1 MIEFLVD
8 RKRTA
13 LAILVVLIFAGI
25 FGRANIPIESE
36 PEIVVPVIYIGV
48 GLTGISP
55 QDAERLLLKP
65 LEDEVRGIEGV
76 DKLQGFAYE
85 NYAAVIVQFDAA
97 DSMKLS
103 IDKVRDAVND
113 AKVNFPE
120 DAKDPT
126 VSEVSVT
133 DEPNIII
140 SIDSEFASERYVL
153 NLARQIK
160 KDLELIPSIFEVE
173 IEGAR
178 DEQLEAVIN
187 RDQLE
192 NYNITFPEI
201 IRAVSNNNQVV
212 TTGEISTGNGQFSV
226 SVPGLFES
234 AKDVYEL
241 PIRSTDNSSIFL
253 ADIAEIKRN
262 FKERKGYTKVNGAK
276 SISLMVKKGRGT
288 NLIET
293 INEVENIVNG
303 YIDKVPSEVNIS
315 YILDSREMI
324 TDQVNSLQGNILLAT
339 LFVLLITMLALG
351 IRSSFIVGSGIPIS
365 ILVSLF
371 ILYIAGYDYNFMVI
385 FGILVAL
392 GMLIDGSLV
401 VVEFADRKM
410 VEGLNRTEAYIY
422 AAKRMFWPIVAS
434 AATTLA
440 VFIPLFFWP
449 GVSGQFMKVLPLTI
463 FIVLFVALFYSLLFV
478 PVIGSVF
485 GKASNSSSSNFKT
498 LGSDSDFNLDSL
510 SGALGKYVN
519 TLNVLIKRPILTL
532 AIIISAL
539 YIVISSYLT
548 YGPGMVFFTTSDP
561 FFGQAK
567 VAARGNLSIDEIEKL
582 SADVEKIITE
592 TNGIRSVFLQTGAFG
607 GIGSGGGRS
616 EDTIA
621 NLFFEFTERSSR
633 ENGHVIISQIRDK
646 VDKISGIKVEV
657 AELQNGPPVGK
668 DLEIRIMGP
677 STNDLIPIVEKMRSH
692 IDNNVDGLISVED
705 TLPIPL
711 VEWELII
718 DKPKASQFG
727 ADVFTIGS
735 AVNLVTNGVMIGK
748 YRPNDVDDELEIF
761 VRYPEDQRS
770 IDQLDN
776 IMIETNFGSVPI
788 SNFVEK
794 KAKRNVSFIRRY
806 DARNAMYIKAN
817 VDETTTVGEKS
828 SELATWV
835 EKQNFPGNI
844 DIVFGGENE
853 EQNNSMKFVIQAFII
868 SILIM
873 AALLV
878 TQFNSFYQSFIILS
892 AVLMSTAGVFFGL
905 LIFDQQFSAI
915 MHGIGIISLAG
926 IVVNNNI
933 ILIDAFNF
941 IQKKNKDLDVAT
953 SILKASAQRLRPI
966 FLTTITTMLGLIPL
980 ALNYSIDPISREIA
994 YDSNV
999 TSFWGPL
1006 AQCIVYGLSFSA
1018 ILTLIVTPCLIVLP
1032 SHLRK
1037 IMNKY
1042 LRPDSK
1048 VVNA

>member
-13 LAILVVLIFAGI
+13 LAILVVLIFAGF
-25 FGRANIPIESE
+25 FGRSNIPIEAE

-48 GLTGISP
+48 SLRGISP

-65 LEDEVRGIEGV
+65 LEDEIRSIEGV
-76 DKLQGFAYE
+76 DEMQGFAFE
-85 NYAAVIVQFDAA
+85 NYAGIVVKFDAA

-103 IDKVRDAVND
+103 MDKVRDAAND
-113 AKVNFPE
+113 AKINFPE
-120 DAKDPT
+120 DANDPVISELS
-126 VSEVSVT
+126 VS

-140 SIDSEFASERYVL
+140 VINSETASERYVL
-153 NLARQIK
+153 NLAQQIK
-160 KDLELIPSIFEVE
+160 KDIELIPSIFEVE
-173 IEGAR
+173 IAGSR
-178 DEQLEAVIN
+178 DEQLEAIIN
-187 RDQLE
+187 RSQLE
-192 NYNITFPEI
+192 NYEITFAEI
-201 IRAVSNNNQVV
+201 LRAVSNNNQVV
-212 TTGEISTGNGQFSV
+212 TTGEIETAQGQFSV
-226 SVPGLFES
+226 SVSGLFET
-234 AKDVYEL
+234 AKDVYDL
-241 PIRSTDNSSIFL
+241 PIRSTNNSTIFL
-253 ADIAEIKRN
+253 SDIAEIKRN
-262 FKERKGYTKVNGAK
+262 FKDRKNYTKVNGK
-276 SISLMVKKGRGT
+276 QSISLFVTKGRGT
-288 NLIET
+288 NLIAT
-293 INEVENIVNG
+293 INQVEEIVESYISKIPDEV
-303 YIDKVPSEVNIS
+303 KIS
-315 YILDSREMI
+315 YMLDSRDLI
-324 TDQVNSLQGNILLAT
+324 GKQVNSLQGNILLAT
-339 LFVLLITMLALG
+339 LFVLIITMLALG

-410 VEGLNRTEAYIY
+410 VEGLDKTDAYIH

-434 AATTLA
+434 TATTLA

-449 GVSGQFMKVLPLTI
+449 GISGQFMRVLPLTI

-485 GKASNSSSSNFKT
+485 GKPSNSSISNFKN
-498 LGSDSDFNLDSL
+498 LGSETNFDLSSL
-510 SGALGKYVN
+510 TGALGKYVN
-519 TLNVLIKRPILTL
+519 ILNSIIKRPILTL
-532 AIIISAL
+532 IIIVSIL
-539 YIVISSYLT
+539 YMIISSYLS
-548 YGPGMVFFTTSDP
+548 YGPGMVFFSTSDP

-567 VAARGNLSIDEIEKL
+567 ISARGNLSINEIDRL
-582 SADVEKIITE
+582 STDVEKIITE
-592 TNGIRSVFLQTGAFG
+592 SKGIKSVFLQTGQFG
-607 GIGSGGGRS
+607 GLGSSSGGNS

-621 NLFFEFTERSSR
+621 NIFFEFTDRSDR
-633 ENGHVIISQIRDK
+633 ENGHIIIRQIRHK
-646 VDKISGIKVEV
+646 VNEISGIKVEV
-657 AELQNGPPVGK
+657 SELQNGPPVGK

-677 STNDLIPIVEKMRSH
+677 TTDSIIPIAEMMRAH
-692 IDNNVDGLISVED
+692 IDKNIEGLISVED
-705 TLPIPL
+705 TLPVPL

-735 AVNLVTNGVMIGK
+735 AINLVTNGVMLGK
-748 YRPNDVDDELEIF
+748 YRPSDVDDELEIF
-761 VRYPEDQRS
+761 VRYPKNQRS

-776 IMIETNFGSVPI
+776 IMIETNFGSIPI
-788 SNFVEK
+788 SNFIKK
-794 KAKRNVSFIRRY
+794 KAKKNVSFIRRY
-806 DARNAMYIKAN
+806 DARNVVYIKAN
-817 VDETTTVGEKS
+817 VDETTTVGAKS
-828 SELATWV
+828 SELNEWV
-835 EKQNFPGNI
+835 EEQNFPNYI
-844 DIVFGGENE
+844 DVVFGGENE
-853 EQNNSMKFVIQAFII
+853 EQNNSMKFVIQAFTI

-892 AVLMSTAGVFFGL
+892 AVVMSTAGVFFGL
-905 LIFDQQFSAI
+905 LVFDQQFSAI

-933 ILIDAFNF
+933 ILIDAYNY
-941 IQKKNKDLDVAT
+941 IRKRSDDDIAT

-980 ALNYSIDPISREIA
+980 ALNYSIDPLYRNIA

-999 TSFWGPL
+999 TSFWAPL

-1032 SHLRK
+1032 SRLNEIIESIKKRTFK
-1037 IMNKY
+1037 T
-1042 LRPDSK
+1042 LD
-1048 VVNA
+1048 A